1 EQTPMCELFAMTCS
15 KPATVTYS
23 LNEFALHGGSK
34 YKNNSGWG
42 IAYFRDRDALTIKE
56 PEPASD
62 SPWVDFIANQG
73 VESDCVIAH
82 VRLATVGQPSLENT
96 HPFRRAL
103 GRRTHVFAHNGTLHG
118 LHDQQDLAEL
128 DRKPIGSTDSEL
140 SFCILLE
147 RMNSVWGDGSE
158 IPDVKQRL
166 DVFAEFASEMAEY
179 GSSNF
184 LYSDGDALFVH
195 GHRRIYEENGGFSE
209 PRAPGLSMR
218 NCVACQQGPE
228 WDVAGCHISMGH
240 QKTMLFASVPL
251 DDVGWEPLPERTAIA
266 ASLGEEVARVQ
277 T

>member
-1 EQTPMCELFAMTCS
+1 MCELFAMSCS

-62 SPWVDFIANQG
+62 SPWVEFIANQG

-118 LHDQQDLAEL
+118 LHDHQDLTKL

-140 SFCILLE
+140 AFCVLLE
-147 RMNSVWGDGSE
+147 RMDPVWGDGSE

-166 DVFAEFASEMAEY
+166 NVFAEFASEMAEF

-218 NCVACQQGPE
+218 NCIACQQGPE

-251 DDVGWEPLPERTAIA
+251 DDTGWEPLPERTAIA
-266 ASLGEEVARVQ
+266 AIHGEEVARVR